1 MTTSGPARLALALTA
16 LAGTLWASDARASA
30 CCMSASV
37 TGVGRL
43 AIWEQAAT
51 GVMTTYGH
59 GTGLYTASS
68 EYRGLP
74 EGVREDDLRFDAW
87 ALVRLAESVQ
97 VTARV
102 PWVVGLKS
110 APDGTSSVGAGFG
123 DVMAGAR
130 WDVIG
135 LGEYAELPGIALMGS
150 VVAPTGRRPEQAFDA
165 LGATAT
171 GRGAWGLSA
180 ALAVEKAVVPWFIRA
195 DAALTYNFSFQRADT
210 QQWQQFGPGLNVGV
224 TGGYELKPDKLV
236 LALALRVDH
245 EWPLRVDGE
254 VMPDSSATALTATLS
269 GSWKVTP
276 KWTLTGSVGTDALGR
291 LGVAQNRPERAVF
304 SLGVRYGFF

>member
-1 MTTSGPARLALALTA
+1 MKTGSPARHVGALVALAVVL
-16 LAGTLWASDARASA
+16 LADEARASA

-37 TGVGRL
+37 TGIGRL

-51 GVMTTYGH
+51 GVLTAYGH

-68 EYRGLP
+68 QWRNLP

-87 ALVRLAESVQ
+87 ALVRLAESWQ

-110 APDGTSSVGAGFG
+110 AGETSSAGAGFG
-123 DVMAGAR
+123 DVMAGVR
-130 WDVIG
+130 WDAIG
-135 LGEYAELPGIALMGS
+135 LGEFAELPGIALMAT
-150 VVAPTGRRPEQAFDA
+150 VTAPTGRRPEQAFDA

-171 GRGAWGLSA
+171 GRGAWALSA
-180 ALAVEKAVVPWFIRA
+180 AVAVERAVVPWFLRA
-195 DAALTYNFSFQRADT
+195 DAAFTWYFSFQRADT
-210 QQWQQFGPGLNVGV
+210 GEWQQFGPGLNVGLS
-224 TGGYELKPDKLV
+224 GGYELKPDVWV
-236 LALALRVDH
+236 LALVVRLDH

-254 VMPDSSATALTATLS
+254 VLDDSSATALTTSLS
-269 GSWKVTP
+269 TSVKVTP
-276 KWTLTGSVGTDALGR
+276 KWTLTGALATDVLGR
-291 LGVAQNRPERAVF
+291 LGVAQNRPERLTF